1 MASRGFP
8 DNYDLVRCVRVR
20 HLFQYLH
27 AVRLLRAAAAQ
38 FLIEFSTK
46 HE

>member
-1 MASRGFP
+1 MASCGFP
-8 DNYDLVRCVRVR
+8 DNYDLVWCVRVR
-20 HLFQYLH
+20 HLYLY
-27 AVRLLRAAAAQ
+27 AVSLLWAAAAQ